1 MTDTSQTA
9 TPAQSQTDA
18 SHTQPQ
24 NQAPNTAPVICG
36 LLEGFWETGTE
47 GVLWALEEEPFKG
60 YDGLHILENGDELTV
75 FNADGSV
82 LWKGV
87 IDLEY
92 ESGYMNFP
100 LNPQYGQQAALGYWV
115 HGCQRGFAIDD
126 WAYMFMGPHCR
137 NPRYPQRLKGELRK
151 GPGQAALAAQ
161 DQPQDQPQM
170 DSDDEPQAAPDAPAS
185 EPQK

>member
-1 MTDTSQTA
+1 MTDTT
-9 TPAQSQTDA
+9 
-18 SHTQPQ
+18 
-24 NQAPNTAPVICG
+24 NTAPQVITG

-60 YDGLHILENGDELTV
+60 YEGLHILENGDELTV

-92 ESGYMNFP
+92 ETGYRNFP

-126 WAYMFMGPHCR
+126 WAYMFMGPHCHE
-137 NPRYPQRLKGELRK
+137 PRYPQRLKGELRK
-151 GPGQAALAAQ
+151 GPGRALASLDEQ
-161 DQPQDQPQM
+161 DSADAPGAAIADTPAA
-170 DSDDEPQAAPDAPAS
+170 EPASAPTVVPAAEPAAAPATVAAAAP
-185 EPQK
+185 EEKK